1 LLVVEEL
8 EVIQDKV
15 VPLVVVLVV
24 IEPLVTDLVHYEDQ
38 R

>member
-1 LLVVEEL
+1 VVEEL

>member
-1 LLVVEEL
+1 LLVVVEL